1 MSDDNKSID
10 VNLGVQAERVV
21 TLQGRFDRFEDKFDS
36 LSEDVVGTQRQVLE
50 HQANVVE
57 HLGELK
63 VLFTKELGDM
73 RATVLSEHSELQGY
87 VYKEVK
93 PVVERV
99 ARIEGRIA
107 AWAVILAAIVSLG
120 VSLSSGVLLDTF
132 TSERPVRIE
141 MRSKDAERSTP
152 DSLTYYRGDTP
163 QGSPE

>member
-1 MSDDNKSID
+1 MSDDNESID

-21 TLQGRFDRFEDKFDS
+21 TLQGRFDRFEDKFDA
-36 LSEDVVGTQRQVLE
+36 LSEDVVGTQKQVLE

-120 VSLSSGVLLDTF
+120 VSLSSDALIGALT
-132 TSERPVRIE
+132 TEPPARIE
-141 MRSKDAERSTP
+141 LRAKDTERAAP
-152 DSLTYYRGDTP
+152 DTLTHYRGDTP
-163 QGSPE
+163 QGPTE